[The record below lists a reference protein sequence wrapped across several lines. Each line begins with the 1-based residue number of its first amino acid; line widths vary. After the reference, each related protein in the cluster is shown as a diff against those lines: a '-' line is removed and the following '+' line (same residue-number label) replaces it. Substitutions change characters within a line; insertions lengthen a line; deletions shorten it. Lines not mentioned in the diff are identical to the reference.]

1 MQRVKIDYSENADRI
16 PGFLLWQV
24 SKLWQRKLNAALKDL
39 DLSSTQ
45 AVILGNIVRMTGQK
59 RTVTQI
65 SLSEITK
72 VDPMTTSQSIRTL
85 EKKKLIKRIV
95 SEKDKR
101 AFSIQPTTQGV
112 QVTLEALQ
120 RIAQAHEEF
129 FRPLDNEMNLF
140 SYELQKLILPNN
152 F

>member
-1 MQRVKIDYSENADRI
+1 MKNVKIDYSENAERI

-24 SKLWQRKLNAALKDL
+24 SKLWQRTLNAALKDL
-39 DLSSTQ
+39 ELSSTQ

-59 RTVTQI
+59 RSVTQI
-65 SLSEITK
+65 TLSAVTK
-72 VDPMTTSQSIRTL
+72 IDPMTTSQAIRTL

-95 SEKDKR
+95 AEEDRR

-112 QVTLEALQ
+112 KVTIEALQ

-129 FRPLDNEMNLF
+129 FRPLDKEINLF
-140 SYELQKLILPNN
+140 SYELQKLIK
-152 F
+152 

>member
-1 MQRVKIDYSENADRI
+1 MQRVKIDYSENAERI

-24 SKLWQRKLNAALKDL
+24 SKLWQRQLNAALKEL

-59 RTVTQI
+59 LTVTQI
-65 SLSEITK
+65 GLSEITK
-72 VDPMTTSQSIRTL
+72 IDPMTTSQAIRTL

-95 SEKDKR
+95 VEKDKR
-101 AFSIQPTTQGV
+101 AFSIQPTNHGV

-120 RIAQAHEEF
+120 HIAQAHEEF
-129 FRPLDNEMNLF
+129 FRPLDKEINLF
-140 SYELQKLILPNN
+140 SYELQKLLK
-152 F
+152 